1 MKQFCL
7 LAIPLF
13 LTFGVK
19 AQDIDKNYMDAEYRM
34 PGKLNKM
41 DVQPR
46 VDGFDREA
54 DKALFAEPYTS
65 ADNRQHLNSTPPVKV
80 QKGLYYQG
88 ENTNSKT
95 EQHPMLPW
103 QKAHPLLRSKRDN

>member
-1 MKQFCL
+1 MKQLCL

-19 AQDIDKNYMDAEYRM
+19 AQDINKNYIDPEYRM
-34 PGKLNKM
+34 PEKLNRM

-54 DKALFAEPYTS
+54 DKALFDEPYTS
-65 ADNRQHLNSTPPVKV
+65 AGNRQQLDITQPVKV
-80 QKGLYYQG
+80 ERGLYYQG
-88 ENTNSKT
+88 ENLNNGKG
-95 EQHPMLPW
+95 QHPMLPW
-103 QKAHPLLRSKRDN
+103 QKQHPLLWSKPEN